1 MPQTWK
7 SFSLWLWSSLWVIL
21 GRKRSSPRTALTGE
35 GKNSQHTT
43 HLAASTRLH
52 RESREFSEAC
62 WHRSKGRHFRWPLRS
77 CRWMWGKRGDRGTS
91 WPHWHWY
98 GRSRPG
104 AASTGCQPARPRLLS
119 RKPHPVT
126 STQCSP
132 THKPSTSLLTDIKI
146 CSDKLSATAEIW
158 SDVDFSNCLDRPRH
172 EANLFLSTVI
182 ADADLRQEGP
192 VACEK
197 R

>member
-1 MPQTWK
+1 MRRREFSKK
-7 SFSLWLWSSLWVIL
+7 SDH
-21 GRKRSSPRTALTGE
+21 GR
-35 GKNSQHTT
+35 GKNSQHTA
-43 HLAASTRLH
+43 HLAAPGCTGSW
-52 RESREFSEAC
+52 ESSQKPADTGLKEDILGGLSEVADGC
-62 WHRSKGRHFRWPLRS
+62 EG
-77 CRWMWGKRGDRGTS
+77 GRGTRG
-91 WPHWHWY
+91 PRDHTDI
-98 GRSRPG
+98 GVGGPDLGQPRMRLLC
-104 AASTGCQPARPRLLS
+104 AAGTGCQPARPRLLS
-119 RKPHPVT
+119 RKARPVT

-192 VACEK
+192 AACEK